1 MRTIQDKCTP
11 SISFETEASVGINAL
26 ADSLKTPLAVYRLS
40 EPYTE
45 NQIPLIDSIR
55 THLQR
60 ATTKHH
66 RKPTEPS
73 HYKQD
78 QVVSR

>member
-40 EPYTE
+40 EPYVRVE
-45 NQIPLIDSIR
+45 RKN
-55 THLQR
+55 THKIKFR
-60 ATTKHH
+60 
-66 RKPTEPS
+66 
-73 HYKQD
+73 
-78 QVVSR
+78 